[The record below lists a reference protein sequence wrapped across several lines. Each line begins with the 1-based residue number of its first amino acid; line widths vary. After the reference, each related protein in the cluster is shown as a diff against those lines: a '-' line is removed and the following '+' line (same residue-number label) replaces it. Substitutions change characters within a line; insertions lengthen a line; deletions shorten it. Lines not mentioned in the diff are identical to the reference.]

1 MSTITST
8 QPSRALSIIA
18 GVGNTVDIPFPG
30 EIKASG
36 TSGVV
41 VLANNLIVTGLGANF
56 FTDRN
61 IQPGDI
67 VYNTTGNLTATVVRV
82 VSGLQLE
89 LSSNAFPAAGAS
101 FRIYSSNVTPA
112 LIYNSQANNTVTVIT
127 EGGNTQQFF
136 NLPVGILPVRV
147 TRITAASVLGAG
159 VFVAV
164 W

>member
-1 MSTITST
+1 
-8 QPSRALSIIA
+8 
-18 GVGNTVDIPFPG
+18 
-30 EIKASG
+30 
-36 TSGVV
+36 VV
-41 VLANNLIVTGLGANF
+41 K
-56 FTDRN
+56 
-61 IQPGDI
+61 
-67 VYNTTGNLTATVVRV
+67 V

-89 LSSNAFPAAGAS
+89 LSSNAFPAAAAS